1 VYSDVQH
8 FAVALLFL
16 KVFFIGFLFCCL
28 RPVSWVPNNAS
39 FSGLSLRFSLAFFE
53 DTKGQKKKVKRAH
66 NDLENITQ
74 KTKDGATRTQLKT
87 RF

>member
-1 VYSDVQH
+1 MSYCVFCLCLVYSDVPH

-39 FSGLSLRFSLAFFE
+39 FSGLSILDCPFGFHSHFL
-53 DTKGQKKKVKRAH
+53 KIPKVKR
-66 NDLENITQ
+66 
-74 KTKDGATRTQLKT
+74 KRLKGHT
-87 RF
+87 MI